1 MPRRTRALPAL
12 ASPCSRRFA
21 PLSSGEP
28 VRPAPG
34 SGPWPGPRTGSARHR
49 FAVTQWPREHLI
61 DQHISRFD
69 ADADDP
75 SQVPYHGVWFGL
87 GLLLQSFL
95 TSPLD
100 LLDLADDEAQ
110 ARHIAL
116 QLARDIRR
124 QRRALRR
131 VQCCNT
137 LRGLAQGWFEI
148 ANAQPGEGPLHSVDV
163 RVRSLTRHS
172 RSGLG
177 RLASSSAIVGM
188 RAMVQWPRSPRSHPK
203 NPRFSNSVSSRS
215 VFARRCSRD
224 TATLEGWITCAS
236 TPCARSQRANQK
248 PSRPASKASA
258 IRVILR
264 PALTASS
271 RQRCSR
277 PSSLSALG
285 SSFLRGWRL
294 MPGSIPATSQ
304 LDWLISTTAM
314 IVLSW
319 SRATRDLLKSFGWGI
334 GALHRL
340 TQRRWC
346 HLLAACPIASLGP
359 ISHKA
364 VLKQDR
370 SPLCNAR

>member
-1 MPRRTRALPAL
+1 M
-12 ASPCSRRFA
+12 
-21 PLSSGEP
+21 
-28 VRPAPG
+28 
-34 SGPWPGPRTGSARHR
+34 
-49 FAVTQWPREHLI
+49 
-61 DQHISRFD
+61 
-69 ADADDP
+69 
-75 SQVPYHGVWFGL
+75 
-87 GLLLQSFL
+87 
-95 TSPLD
+95 
-100 LLDLADDEAQ
+100 
-110 ARHIAL
+110 
-116 QLARDIRR
+116 
-124 QRRALRR
+124 
-131 VQCCNT
+131 
-137 LRGLAQGWFEI
+137 
-148 ANAQPGEGPLHSVDV
+148 

-172 RSGLG
+172 RSRLG

-258 IRVILR
+258 IRVIWR

-285 SSFLRGWRL
+285 SSFLRGWRS

-340 TQRRWC
+340 ATATMVPSPRRLPHSISRSPVSGDTPQRPLIASPGIISAKSRLALRTKGFDPFAEILRASPES
-346 HLLAACPIASLGP
+346 HRFLAKVPRSTPPGHAAAC
-359 ISHKA
+359 ISE
-364 VLKQDR
+364 
-370 SPLCNAR
+370 NARASKRQLVSRLSKERRARPSADGRHDHHACG